1 MTKEKTQKEL
11 ILELKDLIKLQAS
24 KQVENKKELQKRYK
38 LLNEKILENPDM
50 YGWQVAEKFDI
61 SMQLAYTKDSRKF
74 NNRIHLLAYGF
85 LRGLPYIQME
95 NKTKSETDWDL
106 KNRARHVC
114 VIYSAHYADDSR
126 IQKLTEEDIRS
137 AFHGGNDGN

>member
-24 KQVENKKELQKRYK
+24 KQIESKKELQKHYK

-50 YGWQVAEKFDI
+50 YGWQVAEKFNI

-85 LRGLPYIQME
+85 LRGLPYERME
-95 NKTKSETDWDL
+95 NKTKPETDWEL
-106 KNRARHVC
+106 KNRAKHVYT
-114 VIYSAHYADDSR
+114 IYLAYFAADNR

-137 AFHGGNDGN
+137 AFHGGSDGN